1 MAKRDLYEVLGV
13 PRDASSD
20 EIKSAYRRLARRYH
34 PDVNPDD
41 PSAEE
46 KFKEIGEAY
55 SVLSDQDRRARYD
68 RFGTAEEQPGDPFFG
83 GVQGGGFGDLF
94 EMFFGAGMGAQYGG
108 RRMQGRNGEDV
119 QVEVEL
125 SLQDVLGPTHRD
137 IAVNR
142 SVLCSACNGNGTE
155 GGKPPETCSACNGS
169 GMVSRVQNTILGA
182 VRTSAPCPTCR
193 GAGTIIKD
201 PCKICKGSCT
211 VMETARVNVT
221 IPAGVESG
229 QTIHIPGQGGEGVGM
244 GRSGDLY
251 VHLNVTGQDK
261 FERRGTHLYTW
272 VPLTFAQAA
281 LGDSIEVE
289 GVDQNYEL
297 EIPSGTQ
304 PFAQLLIKGAGL
316 PPLHG
321 GKRGDLVIQA
331 NVQVPTK
338 VSDAQ
343 EKLLREFA
351 ELGGEPI
358 PRGTPKGL
366 LGNIFGKKK

>member
-13 PRDASSD
+13 PRDASAD

-41 PSAEE
+41 PTAEE
-46 KFKEIGEAY
+46 KFKEVGEAY
-55 SVLSDQDRRARYD
+55 SVLSDQARRSRYD
-68 RFGTAEEQPGDPFFG
+68 RFGTADEQPGDPFFG
-83 GVQGGGFGDLF
+83 GAQGGGFADLF
-94 EMFFGAGMGAQYGG
+94 EMFFGGGMGGQYGG
-108 RRMQGRNGEDV
+108 QRMHGRHGEDV
-119 QVEVEL
+119 QVKVEL
-125 SLQDVLGPTHRD
+125 SLQDVLNATHRD

-142 SVLCSACNGNGTE
+142 SVLCSECNGNGTE
-155 GGKPPETCSACNGS
+155 GGKPPETCSSCKGAGV
-169 GMVSRVQNTILGA
+169 VSRVQNTFIGA

-193 GAGTIIKD
+193 GEGTIIKD
-201 PCKICKGSCT
+201 PCKNCRGAGT
-211 VMETARVNVT
+211 VMETARVNIS
-221 IPAGVESG
+221 IPAGVETG

-251 VHLNVTGQDK
+251 VHLEVAGADK
-261 FERRGTHLYTW
+261 FERRGTHLYSW
-272 VPLTFAQAA
+272 VPLTLAQAT
-281 LGDSIEVE
+281 LGDQIEVE

-304 PFAQLLIKGAGL
+304 PGAQLLIKGAGL

-331 NVQVPTK
+331 HVQVPTK
-338 VSDAQ
+338 VTEGQ

-351 ELGGEPI
+351 ELGGEPV
-358 PRGTPKGL
+358 PKGASKGI
-366 LGNIFGKKK
+366 LGNLFGKKK